1 MNCECN
7 KNKIIRPVLRHTQG
21 NHIMLG
27 IPVRFKWHLV
37 NDGVEEIVEQ
47 GNMSAVDSVT
57 VELSRGK
64 KVYTYKPTVYNNQL
78 QIEDNGKLPVGTY
91 DITIVMDGTWPMR
104 YKQRTLLMV
113 VDDTE
118 SGRTYA
124 NDEINVL
131 SVYPVV
137 EGEIT
142 AISFGDGKA
151 VIRENGKFKGDDTPD
166 NGKAEI
172 TAVYGD
178 GHLVFEDGKA
188 KIIL

>member
-7 KNKIIRPVLRHTQG
+7 NNKIVRPVLRHTQG
-21 NHIMLG
+21 NHIQLS
-27 IPVRFKWHLV
+27 IPIRFKWHLV
-37 NDGVEEIVEQ
+37 NDGQEEIVEQ
-47 GNMSAVDSVT
+47 GTMANAKGVT

-64 KVYTYKPTVYNNQL
+64 KKYIYKPEVYNNQL
-78 QIEDNGKLPVGTY
+78 VIRDEGKLSLGTY
-91 DITIVMDGTWPMR
+91 DITIVIDDTWPMR
-104 YKQRTLLMV
+104 YKQRTLLMI

-124 NDEINVL
+124 NDEINVFSL
-131 SVYPVV
+131 YPVV

-172 TAVYGD
+172 TAIYGD
-178 GHLVFEDGKA
+178 GHLVFEEGKA